1 MLTLRLLKIACP
13 VALACVLSEPPMA
26 EAATLSSIQFNTAS
40 ANSLPLGTIQDI
52 KIGFS
57 GAAPT
62 ATITRS
68 TTATVNGTVFTDQ
81 AFVEVDIEAMRARS
95 SLAAT
100 AGPAAASYLSQ
111 VTAVTQDGFR
121 IDSALYH
128 GQIARVEYTLDV
140 SGFVEPFIDAGAGTL
155 AGAFSTWRLSSG
167 CLDITQCAQTAY
179 TGGAS
184 YNGGQLLPN
193 GHDTGLLSFVLEI
206 AFGTKIDLITAL
218 DLTNQL
224 LFGDL
229 KTGEGVEG
237 VAGTVT
243 ADFSHTV
250 VWGGIRSVSLLDGTV
265 VADWTSTSGSGFDYG
280 SASVVPVPAAVW
292 LFGSAVAGLAALR
305 RRR

>member
-128 GQIARVEYTLDV
+128 GQIARV
-140 SGFVEPFIDAGAGTL
+140 
-155 AGAFSTWRLSSG
+155 
-167 CLDITQCAQTAY
+167 
-179 TGGAS
+179 AS
-184 YNGGQLLPN
+184 M
-193 GHDTGLLSFVLEI
+193 S
-206 AFGTKIDLITAL
+206 
-218 DLTNQL
+218 
-224 LFGDL
+224 
-229 KTGEGVEG
+229 
-237 VAGTVT
+237 
-243 ADFSHTV
+243 
-250 VWGGIRSVSLLDGTV
+250 
-265 VADWTSTSGSGFDYG
+265 TSTK
-280 SASVVPVPAAVW
+280 A
-292 LFGSAVAGLAALR
+292 
-305 RRR
+305 